1 MRSLL
6 VLLFLMLSTTPSNS
20 QPADSGQV
28 VLLHGLAR
36 TSRSMARL
44 EKYLSVR
51 GYRVV
56 NIDYPSRKHRI
67 DELAKM
73 VRKEV
78 VAKTR
83 NGEKVHFIT
92 HSMGGIILCSIQQND
107 PLPNLGRVVML
118 SPPNQGSEV
127 VDVLGNLSLFRFTNG
142 PAGREIGTD
151 EQSIPQQ
158 LGKIDFELGV
168 ITGDRSINWIN
179 SLLIPGKDDG
189 KVSIES
195 AKIEG
200 MADFRVVHV
209 SHPFIMKDEKVMNEC
224 LHFLRNGFFSR
235 ETKPSG
241 RPFSSLS
248 I

>member
-6 VLLFLMLSTTPSNS
+6 VLLLLMLSTTPSNS
-20 QPADSGQV
+20 QSADSGQV

-73 VRKEV
+73 VRQEV
-78 VAKTR
+78 VANTT
-83 NGEKVHFIT
+83 NGEKIHFIT
-92 HSMGGIILCSIQQND
+92 HSMGGIILRTIQQND

-127 VDVLGNLSLFRFTNG
+127 VDALGNLSLFGFING

-151 EQSIPQQ
+151 EQSVPRQ

-189 KVSIES
+189 KVSIER
-195 AKIEG
+195 ARIEG
-200 MADFRVVHV
+200 MADFRVEHV
-209 SHPFIMKDEKVMNEC
+209 SHPFIMKDEKVMKEC
-224 LHFLRNGFFSR
+224 LHFLRNGFFSTNT
-235 ETKPSG
+235 EG
-241 RPFSSLS
+241 R

>member
-1 MRSLL
+1 
-6 VLLFLMLSTTPSNS
+6 
-20 QPADSGQV
+20 
-28 VLLHGLAR
+28 
-36 TSRSMARL
+36 MARL

-73 VRKEV
+73 VRQEV
-78 VAKTR
+78 VANTT
-83 NGEKVHFIT
+83 NGEKIHFIT
-92 HSMGGIILCSIQQND
+92 HSMGGIILRTIQQND

-127 VDVLGNLSLFRFTNG
+127 VDALGNLSLFGFING

-151 EQSIPQQ
+151 EQSVPRQ

-189 KVSIES
+189 KVSIER
-195 AKIEG
+195 ARIEG
-200 MADFRVVHV
+200 MADFRVEHV
-209 SHPFIMKDEKVMNEC
+209 SHPFIMKDEKVMKEC
-224 LHFLRNGFFSR
+224 LHFLRNGFFSTNT
-235 ETKPSG
+235 EG
-241 RPFSSLS
+241 R

>member
-1 MRSLL
+1 
-6 VLLFLMLSTTPSNS
+6 
-20 QPADSGQV
+20 
-28 VLLHGLAR
+28 
-36 TSRSMARL
+36 L

-73 VRKEV
+73 VRQEV
-78 VAKTR
+78 VANTT
-83 NGEKVHFIT
+83 NGEKIHFIT
-92 HSMGGIILCSIQQND
+92 HSMGGIILRTIQQND

-127 VDVLGNLSLFRFTNG
+127 VDALGNLSLFGFING

-151 EQSIPQQ
+151 EQSVPRQ

-189 KVSIES
+189 KVSIER
-195 AKIEG
+195 ARIEG
-200 MADFRVVHV
+200 MADFRVEHV
-209 SHPFIMKDEKVMNEC
+209 SHPFIMKDEKVMKEC
-224 LHFLRNGFFSR
+224 LHFLRNGFFSTNT
-235 ETKPSG
+235 EG
-241 RPFSSLS
+241 R

>member
-1 MRSLL
+1 MLL
-6 VLLFLMLSTTPSNS
+6 TIQAHS
-20 QPADSGQV
+20 QPADSEQV

-44 EKYLSVR
+44 EKYLSAR

-67 DELAKM
+67 AELAEM
-73 VRKEV
+73 IRQEV

-83 NGEKVHFIT
+83 DGEKIHFIT
-92 HSMGGIILCSIQQND
+92 HSMGGIILRTIQQNN
-107 PLPNLGRVVML
+107 PLPHLGRVVML

-127 VDVLGNLSLFRFTNG
+127 VDVLGNLSLFGFING

-151 EQSIPQQ
+151 EQSFLRQ

-179 SLLIPGKDDG
+179 SLFIPGKDDG
-189 KVSIES
+189 KVSIEN

-209 SHPFIMKDEKVMNEC
+209 SHPFIMKDQKVMNEC
-224 LHFLRNGFFSR
+224 LHFLRNGYFSR
-235 ETKPSG
+235 
-241 RPFSSLS
+241 
-248 I
+248 